1 MQLAADRDNPYTPP
15 EARVADPENEPGS
28 PLKAVAV
35 GLAVDIG
42 GSLMTSLVVGMVYGA
57 MLAASG
63 AGTAEVTSA
72 LSNVSPYS
80 WVSIAGFAAG
90 VGFSILGGYLCAR
103 IAKRSEYK
111 LGGIMAAISTVIGML
126 VSMNSYSPFAIF
138 MLAVAEFATVM
149 IGVRI
154 GYSKNRV
161 SARRE

>member
-1 MQLAADRDNPYTPP
+1 MHLATDRDNPYTPP

-28 PLKAVAV
+28 PLKAVGI

-42 GSLMTSLVVGMVYGA
+42 GSLMTSLVLGMVYGA

-63 AGTAEVTSA
+63 ASAEEVTSA
-72 LSNVSPYS
+72 LSNVSPYA
-80 WVSIAGFAAG
+80 WVSITGFAAG

-103 IAKRSEYK
+103 IAQRSEYT

-126 VSMNSYSPFAIF
+126 ASRHSDSPFAIF
-138 MLAVAEFATVM
+138 ILVVAEFAAVM